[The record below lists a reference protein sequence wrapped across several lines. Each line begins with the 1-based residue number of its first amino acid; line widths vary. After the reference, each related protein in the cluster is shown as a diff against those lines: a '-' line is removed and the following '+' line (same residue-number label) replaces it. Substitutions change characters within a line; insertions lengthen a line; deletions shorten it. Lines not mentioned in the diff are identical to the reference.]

1 MARSIAFIV
10 GAMVVAASGTLP
22 ASAESARAPCGDAEA
37 LTFENWRAWTKL
49 TPKPIVASGHGGTWA
64 DIYLNDGARDGYLAA
79 TARYPRC
86 AAIVKPLYSDAGATR
101 ILELMIMV
109 KMPAGY
115 DPENADWWYG
125 VYDATGRK
133 TRRRGKLIG
142 CISCHA
148 FAAETDYLFAEEVL
162 EAIGK

>member
-10 GAMVVAASGTLP
+10 GALIAAILGLEP

-37 LTFENWRAWTKL
+37 LTFENWQAWTKL

-64 DIYLNDGARDGYLAA
+64 RVYLNDGARDRYLAA
-79 TARYPRC
+79 AARYPRC
-86 AAIVKPLYSDAGATR
+86 AAIVKPLYRDASATR

-109 KMPAGY
+109 KLPAGY

-125 VYDATGRK
+125 VYDATGLK
-133 TRRRGKLIG
+133 ARRRGKLKD